1 MKKTVIL
8 LLCLSLMMCTGCAG
22 KLVEPTIAPTVAPT
36 VAPTDEP
43 TQEPTVA
50 PTEPPLPAGPIDAEL
65 KWVGTLNSNLDIS
78 NVYEYW
84 SRPLHSEKEIRYWLI
99 DFFGTD
105 INGNSMQWLWEIDY
119 SQYDDAFFAE
129 KSIIVCPVVQSYEE
143 IWWYVLDKAERAE
156 SGDYL
161 VEIDWGFGV
170 MGPTMSHS
178 FFVLFI
184 EMENVADSSF
194 VEFNV
199 TYNSDLRSPPE
210 GAVVH
215 ERDEIAPGV
224 LISYT
229 RE

>member
-1 MKKTVIL
+1 MKRFAIFPVIL
-8 LLCLSLMMCTGCAG
+8 SLVICTACAG
-22 KLVEPTIAPTVAPT
+22 ELAQPTLLPAVSPTQ
-36 VAPTDEP
+36 EP
-43 TQEPTVA
+43 TQEPTAA
-50 PTEPPLPAGPIDAEL
+50 PTAPPLPAGPIDAEL

-78 NVYEYW
+78 NVYKYW
-84 SRPLHSEKEIRYWLI
+84 SRPLRSEKEIQAWLI
-99 DFFGTD
+99 DFFGAD

-129 KSIIVCPVVQSYEE
+129 KSIIVCPVVRRHEDR
-143 IWWYVLDKAERAE
+143 WWYVLDKAERTE